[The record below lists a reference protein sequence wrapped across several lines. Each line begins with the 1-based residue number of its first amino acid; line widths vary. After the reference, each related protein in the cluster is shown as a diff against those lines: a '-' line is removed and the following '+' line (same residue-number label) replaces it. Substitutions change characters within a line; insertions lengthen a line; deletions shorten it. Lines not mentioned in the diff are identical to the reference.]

1 MKTFKTL
8 RQQLRILRNRGLY
21 VSKNGKPKEVLQEEN
36 YYSLINGYKELFLGP
51 NLSAV
56 DQSETF
62 IPGSSFD
69 EIYAISIFDRNLRAI
84 LLKVILKIEN
94 QFKSYVSYEFSKNH
108 GHDNYLKKSSF
119 DDSHGPLLSKTTI
132 EDYEKKIARINNL
145 ISDVQSNISYYYKKK
160 SYIKHYVNEYGFVPL
175 WVLVNTMS
183 FGSISTFF
191 SLMKPSEQVSI
202 SKNYN
207 LPKENLNRYMKVLS
221 EARNICAH
229 DERLYNIVLSRE
241 SEIKDTRYHVSLSIP
256 QINTKY
262 SCGKK
267 DFFAI
272 LITLKEII
280 KKRDFTKLISEI
292 DSELIKIAS
301 KLNSVSVNGLMI
313 KMGLPGNWK
322 QLSTL

>member
-36 YYSLINGYKELFLGP
+36 YYALINGYKELFLGP
-51 NLSAV
+51 NSSAV

-84 LLKVILKIEN
+84 LLKAILKIEN

-119 DDSHGPLLSKTTI
+119 DDSHGPLSTKTAI
-132 EDYEKKIARINNL
+132 EDYERKIARINNL
-145 ISDVQSNISYYYKKK
+145 ISDVQGNISYYYKKK
-160 SYIKHYVNEYGFVPL
+160 SYIKHYVNEYGFVPM

-191 SLMKPSEQVSI
+191 SLMKPNEQVNI
-202 SKNYN
+202 SKKYN
-207 LPKENLNRYMKVLS
+207 LLKENLNRYMKVLS

-229 DERLYNIVLSRE
+229 DERLYNIVLSKE
-241 SEIKDTRYHVSLSIP
+241 SEIKDTRYHVSLGIP
-256 QINTKY
+256 LVNTKY
-262 SCGKK
+262 TCGKK

-272 LITLKEII
+272 LITLKEIL
-280 KKRDFTKLISEI
+280 KKREFSKLISEI
-292 DSELIKIAS
+292 DLELNKIAS
-301 KLNSVSVNGLMI
+301 KLNSVSVNDLMI
-313 KMGLPGNWK
+313 KMGLPSNWK